1 LPIKRREEPQKHQC
15 RSCGAPFVF
24 LTTESGRLYAI
35 DPEPA
40 ENGNIWIGEDG
51 IGRVVGKGD
60 HETVCVP
67 LYISHF
73 ATCLDAAKFR
83 KKK

>member
-1 LPIKRREEPQKHQC
+1 M
-15 RSCGAPFVF
+15 
-24 LTTESGRLYAI
+24 ESGRANPV
-35 DPEPA
+35 DAEPA

-51 IGRVVGKGD
+51 IGRVVAKGNY
-60 HETVCVP
+60 ETVCVP

-73 ATCLDAAKFR
+73 ATCPDAAKFR